1 MRALHV
7 MEASVLL
14 IIISV
19 PAMDLNVY
27 HIVVVD
33 LVMVL
38 NALLM
43 DTFALVTLLNV

>member
-1 MRALHV
+1 MHVLPV
-7 MEASVLL
+7 MEASALL